1 MKLCKKIALL
11 RRENKLSQ
19 MELAGMLK
27 LSRQAISRWET
38 GDAMPSTENLKQL
51 SRLYGVPV
59 DVLLDEACTLEE
71 WREEQRKDPAE
82 ESPAEES
89 PAEESPAEEGP
100 MEKSGK
106 PLHKKGRAIA
116 VTAAAAVLLAGIG
129 VGILIGRTVLSPGE
143 EDREL
148 PIEDMEQEKV
158 ELDKDESFS
167 FDWPK

>member
-1 MKLCKKIALL
+1 MKLCEKMTLL
-11 RRENKLSQ
+11 RKENKLSQ
-19 MELAGMLK
+19 MELAGILK

-82 ESPAEES
+82 ESPAEED
-89 PAEESPAEEGP
+89 PVEELPV
-100 MEKSGK
+100 EKSGK

-158 ELDKDESFS
+158 EIDKDESFS

>member
-1 MKLCKKIALL
+1 MKLCEKMTLL
-11 RRENKLSQ
+11 RKENKLSQ

-82 ESPAEES
+82 ESPAEED
-89 PAEESPAEEGP
+89 PVEELPV
-100 MEKSGK
+100 EKSGK

>member
-1 MKLCKKIALL
+1 MGDGGCDALH
-11 RRENKLSQ
+11 RK
-19 MELAGMLK
+19 
-27 LSRQAISRWET
+27 
-38 GDAMPSTENLKQL
+38 
-51 SRLYGVPV
+51 PV
-59 DVLLDEACTLEE
+59 
-71 WREEQRKDPAE
+71 
-82 ESPAEES
+82 
-89 PAEESPAEEGP
+89 
-100 MEKSGK
+100 EKSGK

-116 VTAAAAVLLAGIG
+116 VTAAAAVLLAGIE

>member
-89 PAEESPAEEGP
+89 PAEEGP

>member
-1 MKLCKKIALL
+1 MKLCEKMTLL
-11 RRENKLSQ
+11 RKENKLSQ
-19 MELAGMLK
+19 MELAGILK

-82 ESPAEES
+82 ESPAEED
-89 PAEESPAEEGP
+89 PVEELPV
-100 MEKSGK
+100 EKSGK

-116 VTAAAAVLLAGIG
+116 VTAAAAVLLAGLG

>member
-1 MKLCKKIALL
+1 MKLCEKMTLL
-11 RRENKLSQ
+11 RKENKLSQ
-19 MELAGMLK
+19 MELAGILK

-82 ESPAEES
+82 ESPAEED
-89 PAEESPAEEGP
+89 PVEELPV
-100 MEKSGK
+100 EKSGK

>member
-1 MKLCKKIALL
+1 
-11 RRENKLSQ
+11 
-19 MELAGMLK
+19 
-27 LSRQAISRWET
+27 
-38 GDAMPSTENLKQL
+38 MPSTENLKQL

-82 ESPAEES
+82 ESPAEED
-89 PAEESPAEEGP
+89 PVEELPV
-100 MEKSGK
+100 EKSGK

>member
-1 MKLCKKIALL
+1 MKLCEKMTLL
-11 RRENKLSQ
+11 RKENKLSQ
-19 MELAGMLK
+19 MELAGILK

-82 ESPAEES
+82 ESPAEED
-89 PAEESPAEEGP
+89 PVEELPV
-100 MEKSGK
+100 EKSGK

-129 VGILIGRTVLSPGE
+129 MGILIGRTVLSPGE

>member
-1 MKLCKKIALL
+1 MKLCEKMTLL
-11 RRENKLSQ
+11 RKENKLSQ
-19 MELAGMLK
+19 MELAGILK
-27 LSRQAISRWET
+27 LSRQANSRWET

-82 ESPAEES
+82 ESPAEED
-89 PAEESPAEEGP
+89 PVEELPV
-100 MEKSGK
+100 EKSGK

>member
-1 MKLCKKIALL
+1 
-11 RRENKLSQ
+11 
-19 MELAGMLK
+19 
-27 LSRQAISRWET
+27 
-38 GDAMPSTENLKQL
+38 MPSTENLKQL

-59 DVLLDEACTLEE
+59 DVLLDEACTLKE
-71 WREEQRKDPAE
+71 WREEQRKD
-82 ESPAEES
+82 PAEES

>member
-1 MKLCKKIALL
+1 MKLCEKMTLL
-11 RRENKLSQ
+11 RKENKLSQ
-19 MELAGMLK
+19 MELAGILK

-59 DVLLDEACTLEE
+59 DVLLYEACTLEE

-82 ESPAEES
+82 ESPAEED
-89 PAEESPAEEGP
+89 PVEELPV
-100 MEKSGK
+100 EKSGK

>member
-89 PAEESPAEEGP
+89 PAEEGP

-167 FDWPK
+167 FD